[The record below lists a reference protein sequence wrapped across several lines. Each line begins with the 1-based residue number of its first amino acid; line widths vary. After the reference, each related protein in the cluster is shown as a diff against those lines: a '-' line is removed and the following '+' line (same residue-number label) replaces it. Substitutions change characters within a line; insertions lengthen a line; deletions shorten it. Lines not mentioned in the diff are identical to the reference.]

1 MSWNF
6 SKQSLVKGLNL
17 IKMSSVVVSPFCQEK
32 GMILDPKKSL
42 RMELKSSVLGQ
53 EQMRPVLSYILFV
66 LGKEDH
72 KEQSTSYI

>member
-1 MSWNF
+1 
-6 SKQSLVKGLNL
+6 
-17 IKMSSVVVSPFCQEK
+17 
-32 GMILDPKKSL
+32 MILDPKKSL

-53 EQMRPVLSYILFV
+53 EQRRPVLSYILFV